1 MQNKTKQKTL
11 AVHSGPL
18 SRPIWLIAARPARA
32 SLGTEHS
39 VPQLKEGQFV
49 NAPMRETERVG
60 CGFKGAE
67 N

>member
-1 MQNKTKQKTL
+1 MQNKTKTL

-18 SRPIWLIAARPARA
+18 PRPIWLIAARPARA

-39 VPQLKEGQFV
+39 VPQIREGQFG
-49 NAPMRETERVG
+49 NAPMREAERVG